1 MASPPVLTSAEP
13 EVTFARNLGLF
24 DATMI
29 GIGAMIGAGIF
40 VLTGIA
46 AGEAGPG
53 ALLAFALNGLV
64 TLLTALSYAELASV
78 YPKSG
83 GGYAFITKAFP
94 GPAGFA
100 SGWMLWFCYIIACAL
115 YALGFGSYFWEF
127 VQRYFPPLANLVF
140 NLAGHKAPALMMTTL
155 VSIIFILVNMRGTAL
170 TGSVE
175 NIITMAKII
184 ILGIFIAYG
193 LKRIFQIPSE
203 AAASFTPFLPNGAG
217 GVVIAM
223 GLTFIAFEG
232 YDLIATV
239 AEEIKAPE
247 KTIPRATL
255 ISLSVTVFIYLMILL
270 VCIGA
275 IQPESGKS
283 WQFLGQYQETAI
295 ARAAQS
301 FMPAIGVALIIF
313 GGLLSTISALNATIL
328 ASSRVAFSM
337 SRDKML
343 PMRLSTIHT
352 TRRTPHTAIAVTGV
366 IVIVMALLFPIQVIG
381 SAASVMFLLTFTL
394 VNLSLIALRRKFPEL
409 KGGFRVP
416 LYPATPI
423 AAIALNMF
431 LAIYQFNFDPRA
443 WYIAI
448 AWIIVGLFI
457 YFMHFEKVTAA
468 DMPQVLEVQ
477 QPKSKNS
484 YAYRILVPLHN
495 PDHVIPLM
503 KLAIPIARAH
513 QGEIIVLGVI
523 DVPIN
528 LPPHEGMR
536 FVHHKTPLLRKAIEY
551 GSEQG
556 VETRSAIRI
565 ANQTWDGILQATEV
579 EKATL
584 ILMGWKGYTTT
595 RDRIMGEVTD
605 KVVRHA
611 PCDLIT
617 VKLMGDRVIQRLL
630 ITTAGGPHATLA
642 AEYVGIYHD
651 ADGYEVTCCYVV
663 DPNADE
669 RARESAR
676 QWMHKTTR
684 LTNLEGQVEMRLLE
698 GKRIATTL
706 VKAAAD
712 YDLVVLGA
720 SREGVFSNT
729 LFGEIP
735 EKVAR
740 YAQTPVMI
748 VQRYEGPVKSLVK
761 RVMG

>member
-1 MASPPVLTSAEP
+1 MAESPTPTLPEAE
-13 EVTFARNLGLF
+13 VSFARDLGLF

-46 AGEAGPG
+46 AGEAGPA

-127 VQRYFPPLANLVF
+127 IQRYFPPIANLIF
-140 NLAGHKAPALMMTTL
+140 NLAGHKIPALMMTTL

-255 ISLSVTVFIYLMILL
+255 ISLCVTVFIYLMVLL

-283 WQFLGQYQETAI
+283 WQFMGRYQETAI
-295 ARAAQS
+295 AKAAEN
-301 FMPAIGVALIIF
+301 FMPFIGVALIIF

-343 PMRLSTIHT
+343 PVSLSTIHSK
-352 TRRTPHTAIAVTGV
+352 RRTPHIAIAVTGV
-366 IVIVMALLFPIQVIG
+366 ITLVMALLFPIQVIG

-423 AAIALNMF
+423 AAIVLNMF
-431 LAIYQFNFDPRA
+431 LSIYQFNFDPRA
-443 WYIAI
+443 WYITI

-457 YFMHFEKVTAA
+457 YFMYFEKVSAA

-477 QPKSKNS
+477 QSKSTS
-484 YAYRILVPLHN
+484 TYSYRILVPLHN

-503 KLAIPIARAH
+503 KLAVPIARVH
-513 QGEIIVLGVI
+513 EGEIIVLGVI
-523 DVPIN
+523 DVPKN

-551 GSEQG
+551 GNDQG

-565 ANQTWDGILQATEV
+565 AHQVWDGILHTAET

-584 ILMGWKGYTTT
+584 VLMGWKGFTTT

-605 KVVRHA
+605 KVVRLA

-617 VKLMGDRVIQRLL
+617 VKLMGDRPIRRIL
-630 ITTAGGPHATLA
+630 ITTAGGPHAALA

-651 ADGYEVTCCYVV
+651 AEGFEVTCGYVV
-663 DPNADE
+663 EPNAD
-669 RARESAR
+669 ADDRETAR
-676 QWMHKTTR
+676 QWIQKTIH
-684 LTNLEGQVEMRLLE
+684 LTNLEGKADMRLLE
-698 GKRIATTL
+698 GKRVASTL
-706 VKAAAD
+706 VRAAAD

-720 SREGVFSNT
+720 SKEGVFSNV

-761 RVMG
+761 RIMG